1 MPAGKRYGELRSLFK
16 RANYASDLVRVEQVM
31 SDVIKIAD
39 QMAKKYPAMLD
50 DYGKKYCKEIRDR
63 LVQGYGFKMVGIG
76 GNRAVFNIGS
86 EDVVLKVLIEIT
98 TTSVQQNQG
107 DLLVGQSSKYTDIF
121 PASYGGDPDGLWML
135 QEKVTPLTSESEI
148 GDYFYSDRLGRI
160 NNADDWEVV
169 MAALE
174 YIITPQFWNE
184 ADQWKIGGVMDY
196 MSKKFSDKKKGWYS
210 MDKIVE
216 SLMKNPHF
224 AKWIAAIKEFDL
236 GVGDLWLDNLGWN
249 SNDNLVILDSGMG
262 LKRTVGAIS

>member
-1 MPAGKRYGELRSLFK
+1 MSSAKRYNELRSLFK
-16 RANYASDLVRVEQVM
+16 RADYATDLARVEQIM
-31 SDVIKIAD
+31 ADVITTAD
-39 QMAKKYPAMLD
+39 QMSKKYPAMLD
-50 DYGKKYCKEIRDR
+50 NYGKKYCKEIMER
-63 LVQGYGFKMVGIG
+63 LVKDYGFVMVGKG

-98 TTSVQQNQG
+98 TLSIQQNQG

-121 PASYGGDPDGLWML
+121 PASYGGDPGGLWML
-135 QEKVTPLTSESEI
+135 QEKVIPLTSESEI

-160 NNADDWEVV
+160 NNSDDWEVV

-184 ADQWKIGGVMDY
+184 PDQWKIGGVMEY
-196 MSKKFSDKKKGWYS
+196 MSKKFSDKKKGWYT

-216 SLMKNPHF
+216 SLMKNSHF
-224 AKWIAAIKEFDL
+224 VKWISAIKEFGL

-262 LKRTVGAIS
+262 LKRTVGAL